1 MPSASKLA
9 AAQKREQQQQQQKEQ
24 ENHQKQQENQEQ
36 QKSQINENEFQ
47 RVFTHLRKVNKPEPQ
62 PQQTQTN
69 TETSTPSTRP
79 RLFPKTNPTS
89 KPTVKAQTQICN
101 HKPIIES
108 SASDCSQTH
117 QKRSHSVSDL
127 DSEPPTTESQPNN
140 TTNNNHQQSN
150 RANYDLMSKSH
161 ISTSVANHRP
171 SPFER
176 LSTSR
181 SSANNLSN
189 SGYELN
195 LTRLVL
201 IGLKTISIQ

>member
-9 AAQKREQQQQQQKEQ
+9 AAQKREQQQKDQEQ
-24 ENHQKQQENQEQ
+24 HQKQQQESNQDQ
-36 QKSQINENEFQ
+36 QKSQTNENEFQ

-62 PQQTQTN
+62 PQPQQTPTN
-69 TETSTPSTRP
+69 NETSTPSTRP

-89 KPTVKAQTQICN
+89 KPTIKAQTQICH

-108 SASDCSQTH
+108 SASDSSQTH

-127 DSEPPTTESQPNN
+127 DSEPPTAESQPNN

-161 ISTSVANHRP
+161 ISTTVANHRP

-189 SGYELN
+189 SG
-195 LTRLVL
+195 
-201 IGLKTISIQ
+201 